1 MKKYLRLSLGGFAL
15 VSLLTVVCSQSLDR
29 RPSNKWI
36 AAAEFLTED
45 LQSDVP
51 RLNRF
56 DRAVVLARM
65 ADAWWKIHPERSHS
79 WFVKAVEFLEL
90 ADSAEKSSACRLAAA
105 RSVLAVLATREKKLH
120 DRLVSIIGAQE
131 EQQSDAERMQNATAL
146 AEVGLAL
153 LDTDPESAERFGEA
167 SLRLGFSPRFANLL
181 RRLHG
186 RDQSLGERLYMVA
199 IRAAEAGGDSN
210 LFSGLLQA
218 SFRGPYNSETHK
230 RLILTALAGTVR
242 QSQAGQITSV
252 PVCNL
257 RFQLSSMLTQFD
269 SLSRDQ
275 ATRIRTALH
284 FCTGAAESTRGD
296 ETRPDY
302 TTASTVDELLDAA
315 KAAKTV
321 RDRDRYLLKAV
332 HTAADKKDFERAIKI
347 LDSLD
352 EENRE
357 RLKDSWESLRWSFA
371 SELACSRLSNGD
383 QTGMNSVV
391 QGTPANLRAFVNISL
406 ASTCKA
412 ASEEAQILELM
423 TAARRELGKADKS
436 SQADS
441 YLSLVRLYARISPSE
456 APAVLAEAVSAI
468 NRSSERKNDECT
480 DGQEVSRVL
489 TTALLF
495 KRFSLPASIL
505 AADDL
510 GVRSAIGSVQA
521 IDERAAMRL
530 QLLAA
535 ALGQYES
542 VQNRSKIND
551 E

>member
-1 MKKYLRLSLGGFAL
+1 MKKNLLLSLGGCAL
-15 VSLLTVVCSQSLDR
+15 VSLLTVVYSQTLDR

-36 AAAEFLTED
+36 TAAEALTED

-56 DRAVVLARM
+56 DRAVVLARV
-65 ADAWWKIHPERSHS
+65 ADAWWKIDPERSHS
-79 WFVKAVEFLEL
+79 WFVKAVELVEL
-90 ADSAEKSSACRLAAA
+90 ADSAEKTSACRLAAA
-105 RSVLAVLATREKKLH
+105 RSVLTILATREKKLH
-120 DRLVSIIGAQE
+120 DRLLSIIGAQK
-131 EQQSDAERMQNATAL
+131 EQQSDADRLQNATAL
-146 AEVGLAL
+146 ADVGLAL

-167 SLRLGFSPRFANLL
+167 SLRLGFSPRFVSLL

-186 RDQSLGERLYMVA
+186 RDQSLGERLYVLA

-218 SFRGPYNSETHK
+218 AFGGPYNSEKHK
-230 RLILTALAGTVR
+230 RIILTALAGTVR
-242 QSQAGQITSV
+242 ESQSQQIASV

-257 RFQLSSMLTQFD
+257 RFQLPSMLAQFD
-269 SLSRDQ
+269 SLSREE
-275 ATRIRTALH
+275 ATRIRIALR
-284 FCTGAAESTRGD
+284 FCTGAAETTKGDDTRS
-296 ETRPDY
+296 DY
-302 TTASTVDELLDAA
+302 TSASTVEDLLDAA
-315 KAAKTV
+315 KAAKSV
-321 RDRDRYLLKAV
+321 EDRDRYLIKAV

-352 EENRE
+352 EENRQ

-371 SELACSRLSNGD
+371 SELACSRLSTGD
-383 QTGMNSVV
+383 VTGMNSVV
-391 QGTPANLRAFVNISL
+391 QATPANLRAFVNISL

-436 SQADS
+436 TQADS

-480 DGQEVSRVL
+480 NGHEVSRVL

-495 KRFSLPASIL
+495 KRFSLPASIMS
-505 AADDL
+505 ADDL

-535 ALGQYES
+535 ALEQYES
-542 VQNRSKIND
+542 VQRSKTND